1 MQAQRYLV
9 LVASLFAIAAGSAFG
24 QDEGKKDDHRK
35 EVRDRIRSRVTE
47 KFDQD
52 KNGKIDEGEKKA
64 AKEKMKELPRR
75 RRDAAG
81 RGDDRRD
88 GGEGRRARRGYQ
100 ARERAMRMRRIERF
114 REMRPEATEFR
125 RDRIDRLRRHIE
137 RSRDFSPRRRP
148 ADRFDR
154 GQIRRSSRPE
164 PVIERRI
171 EERLE
176 RRDHGDAPRGGD
188 MRARPI
194 DGRPMIE
201 QRFRDGRPLRPIMR
215 ERVMDRIEERRDD
228 RREDR

>member
-35 EVRDRIRSRVTE
+35 EIRDRIRSRVTE
-47 KFDQD
+47 RFDQD

-81 RGDDRRD
+81 PGGDRSDR
-88 GGEGRRARRGYQ
+88 GEGRRARRGMHPG
-100 ARERAMRMRRIERF
+100 ERAMRMRRIERF
-114 REMRPEATEFR
+114 REMRPEQSDFR
-125 RDRIDRLRRHIE
+125 RERINRMREHDE

-148 ADRFDR
+148 ADRFRR
-154 GQIRRSSRPE
+154 GDGRDQARPH

-176 RRDHGDAPRGGD
+176 RRDQKDAPRGGE
-188 MRARPI
+188 MRHRPI
-194 DGRPMIE
+194 EGRPMIGE
-201 QRFRDGRPLRPIMR
+201 RRLEGRPMRPMMR
-215 ERVMDRIEERRDD
+215 ARIIDRIED
-228 RREDR
+228 RHEDR